1 MAAKYDWSK
10 EKAFRVDEDGC
21 LLWRG
26 CAHSDGTPTVYTRT
40 PDGRRKYIAIRRA
53 VLSML
58 LERPLTHLERAI
70 VVCGKDLCCS
80 PYCVRAVTYAEL
92 NKRTAD
98 ETKCQKTHAR
108 RAKLSAA
115 AQKRWRWSADEIAD
129 MRARD
134 AAGESRRSIADSY
147 DTTTDRLYPIFE
159 YRVQVMH
166 LDPGLVA
173 QMQRVTR

>member
-1 MAAKYDWSK
+1 MAAVYNWAK

-26 CAHSDGTPTVYTRT
+26 CTHSDGTPVVHVRLL
-40 PDGRRKYIAIRRA
+40 DGRRKYVAIRRA
-53 VLSML
+53 VLAML
-58 LERPLTHLERAI
+58 LERPLTRLERA
-70 VVCGKDLCCS
+70 VVICGKELCCS

-92 NKRTAD
+92 NKRTAE
-98 ETKCQKTHAR
+98 ETKCQKAHGR
-108 RAKLSAA
+108 RAKISASM
-115 AQKRWRWSADEIAD
+115 QKRWRWSAEQIAD

-159 YRVQVMH
+159 YRVQVLH

-173 QMQRVTR
+173 QITT